1 MAALVN
7 LHHAADYE
15 PVTPIGRLSA
25 RPSHVQERLIGA
37 LIPDALG
44 SRADSV
50 PAPMPVLPALS
61 QLDHVAPVSLLVST
75 CRMDRSGRIH
85 ERLLLRALGWEPGDR
100 VDMDTMHGMILIAV
114 APAGQ
119 QMIDDRGAIKLPSTL
134 RRLCNIVYGPPLVLA
149 AAVPEQVVV
158 VHPGIVVADMLAK
171 HYTHL
176 IHSEQPT
183 AALDPELE
191 EGTP

>member
-1 MAALVN
+1 M
-7 LHHAADYE
+7 
-15 PVTPIGRLSA
+15 TPIGQLSA

-44 SRADSV
+44 PRADSV

-61 QLDHVAPVSLLVST
+61 RLDHVAPVSLLVST

-100 VDMDTMHGMILIAV
+100 VDMDTIHGMILIATT
-114 APAGQ
+114 PTGPHG
-119 QMIDDRGAIKLPSTL
+119 IDHRGAIKLPATL
-134 RRLCNIVYGPPLVLA
+134 RRLCNITYGPPLILA
-149 AAVPEQVVV
+149 AAIPKQVMI
-158 VHPGIVVADMLAK
+158 VHPAIVVADMLAK

-176 IHSEQPT
+176 IHTEQP
-183 AALDPELE
+183 AAAIDPEHE
-191 EGTP
+191 EETP

>member
-1 MAALVN
+1 
-7 LHHAADYE
+7 
-15 PVTPIGRLSA
+15 VTPISRLSA

-44 SRADSV
+44 PRTDNI
-50 PAPMPVLPALS
+50 PAPMPILPALR

-85 ERLLLRALGWEPGDR
+85 ERLMLRELGWEPGDR
-100 VDMDTMHGMILIAV
+100 VDMDTIHGMILIANT
-114 APAGQ
+114 PTGQ
-119 QMIDDRGAIKLPSTL
+119 HTIDDRGAIKLPASL
-134 RRLCNIVYGPPLVLA
+134 RRLCNITYGPPLVLA
-149 AAVPEQVVV
+149 AAVPEQVMA
-158 VHPGIVVADMLAK
+158 VHPGIVVADLLTS

-176 IHSEQPT
+176 IRSQQPA

-191 EGTP
+191 EETP

>member
-1 MAALVN
+1 M
-7 LHHAADYE
+7 
-15 PVTPIGRLSA
+15 TPGGRLSS

-44 SRADSV
+44 PRADSV
-50 PAPMPVLPALS
+50 PAPMPVLPALHR
-61 QLDHVAPVSLLVST
+61 LDHVAPVSLLVST

-100 VDMDTMHGMILIAV
+100 VDMDTIHGIILIATT
-114 APAGQ
+114 PTGLHT
-119 QMIDDRGAIKLPSTL
+119 IDHRGAIKLPATL
-134 RRLCNIVYGPPLVLA
+134 RRLCNINYGPPLVLA
-149 AAVPEQVVV
+149 AAIPKQVMV
-158 VHPGIVVADMLAK
+158 VHPATMVARMLAD

-176 IHSEQPT
+176 IRSERRAT
-183 AALDPELE
+183 VATGPELE